1 MEKIV
6 VTIPAY
12 NEEKSIGYV
21 VKEIKEVLD
30 KKKYNYSVL
39 VVDDGSK
46 DNTKEVAEKAGAAV
60 VSHNRNLG
68 LAQAFR
74 TEMKECLR
82 LKADIIVHTD
92 ADGQY
97 LAEDIP
103 RLIEQLKEGYDLVL
117 GNRFIGGIESMPVLK
132 QLGNLA
138 FSNTISKIVRYRVG
152 DCQTGFRAFTREVA
166 EIPINS
172 DHTYTQEQIIRAVNL
187 GYKLKEIPTYFRKR
201 DGESRLM
208 KNPFDYAFKA
218 WINILRIYRDY
229 RPLKFFGTIGA
240 FFFSMGV
247 LIGLILVLNFIFTG
261 KVGHLP
267 LTILSMLLVVIG
279 VQIGL
284 FGFLADMK
292 K

>member
-6 VTIPAY
+6 VTMPAY
-12 NEEKSIGYV
+12 KEEQTIGYV
-21 VKEIKEVLD
+21 IRDIKEVLRG
-30 KKKYNYSVL
+30 KKYNYTIL

-46 DNTKEVAEKAGAAV
+46 DKTKEIAEKNGAIV

-74 TEMKECLR
+74 TEMKECLK
-82 LKADIIVHTD
+82 LNADIIVHTD

-103 RLIEQLKEGYDLVL
+103 RLIEQVKGGYDLVL

-138 FSNTISKIVRYRVG
+138 FSNTISKIVKYRVG
-152 DCQTGFRAFTREVA
+152 DCQTGFRAFTKEVA
-166 EIPINS
+166 KIEIGS
-172 DHTYTQEQIIRAVNL
+172 DHTYTQEQILRAVNL
-187 GYKLKEIPTYFRKR
+187 GFKIKEIPTYFRKR

-208 KNPFDYAFKA
+208 KNPFEYAFKA

-229 RPLKFFGTIGA
+229 RPLKFFG
-240 FFFSMGV
+240 S
-247 LIGLILVLNFIFTG
+247 IGLFFLLLGVFIGIILVLNFIFTG
-261 KVGHLP
+261 RVGHLP
-267 LTILSMLLVVIG
+267 LTILSMLLVIIG

>member
-1 MEKIV
+1 
-6 VTIPAY
+6 
-12 NEEKSIGYV
+12 
-21 VKEIKEVLD
+21 
-30 KKKYNYSVL
+30 
-39 VVDDGSK
+39 
-46 DNTKEVAEKAGAAV
+46 
-60 VSHNRNLG
+60 
-68 LAQAFR
+68 
-74 TEMKECLR
+74 
-82 LKADIIVHTD
+82 
-92 ADGQY
+92 
-97 LAEDIP
+97 
-103 RLIEQLKEGYDLVL
+103 
-117 GNRFIGGIESMPVLK
+117 
-132 QLGNLA
+132 
-138 FSNTISKIVRYRVG
+138 
-152 DCQTGFRAFTREVA
+152 
-166 EIPINS
+166 
-172 DHTYTQEQIIRAVNL
+172 
-187 GYKLKEIPTYFRKR
+187 
-201 DGESRLM
+201 M

>member
-21 VKEIKEVLD
+21 VRAIKEVLS
-30 KKKYNYSVL
+30 KKRYDFKIL

-46 DNTKEVAEKAGAAV
+46 DKTKEIAEKNGALV

-74 TEMKECLR
+74 TEMKECLK
-82 LKADIIVHTD
+82 LNADIIVHTD

-103 RLIEQLKEGYDLVL
+103 RLIDEINKGYDLVL

-152 DCQTGFRAFTREVA
+152 DCQTGFRAFTRKVG
-166 EIPINS
+166 EIEINS
-172 DHTYTQEQIIRAVNL
+172 DHTYTQEQIIRVVNL
-187 GYKLKEIPTYFRKR
+187 GYKIKEIPTYFRKR

-208 KNPFDYAFKA
+208 KNPFEYAFKA

-229 RPLKFFGTIGA
+229 WPLKFFGSIGL
-240 FFFSMGV
+240 FFFSLGV
-247 LIGLILVLNFIFTG
+247 FIGIILVLNFVFTG

-267 LTILSMLLVVIG
+267 LTILSMLLVIIG